1 MELSVNQDNSRAR
14 IQVTGDVD
22 EAGAEKLKS
31 SFKSLNLQ
39 TVKEVTIDF
48 GKVNHIGSAGIG
60 KLLVLYKDLAAAG
73 GSIRI
78 ENLSADI
85 YELFLVLKLD
95 SLLALSGR
103 N

>member
-1 MELSVNQDNSRAR
+1 MELTVNQENSRAHF
-14 IQVTGDVD
+14 QVTGDID

-31 SFKSLNLQ
+31 GFKALNIQ
-39 TVKEVTIDF
+39 SIKEVTIDF

-73 GSIRI
+73 GTIRI

-85 YELFLVLKLD
+85 YELFQVLKLD
-95 SLLALSGR
+95 SLLTLSK
-103 N
+103 